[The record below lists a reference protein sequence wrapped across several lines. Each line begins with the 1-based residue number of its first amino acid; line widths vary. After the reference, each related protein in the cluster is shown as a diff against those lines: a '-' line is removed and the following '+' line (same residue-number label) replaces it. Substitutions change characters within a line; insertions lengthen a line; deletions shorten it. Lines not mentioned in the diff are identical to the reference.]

1 MQPVCPYHTISS
13 GHDWQEVPCPA
24 SKAELRDG
32 INMCLDNTFLH
43 AKFTASERDKNCHF
57 AGYDKMFSGTQHT
70 KRYSFV
76 AKNGEVISL

>member
-32 INMCLDNTFLH
+32 INTCLDNMFLY
-43 AKFTASERDKNCHF
+43 AEFTASEKGKNCYF
-57 AGYDKMFSGTQHT
+57 AGYDKMFPGTRQ
-70 KRYSFV
+70 
-76 AKNGEVISL
+76 AA